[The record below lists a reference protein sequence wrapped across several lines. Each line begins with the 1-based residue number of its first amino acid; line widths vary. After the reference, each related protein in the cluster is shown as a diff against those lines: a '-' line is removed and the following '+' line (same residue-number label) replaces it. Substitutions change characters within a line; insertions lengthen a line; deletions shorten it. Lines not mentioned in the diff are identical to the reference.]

1 MGEAGNGIRRR
12 PVWAALDHADVV
24 FGLVLPD
31 KEWKRDAV
39 TQDALLDLIEPRCR
53 QLF

>member
-1 MGEAGNGIRRR
+1 MVSVGDQFEQHSITLSA
-12 PVWAALDHADVV
+12 VQDVV

-39 TQDALLDLIEPRCR
+39 TQDALLELIETRCR